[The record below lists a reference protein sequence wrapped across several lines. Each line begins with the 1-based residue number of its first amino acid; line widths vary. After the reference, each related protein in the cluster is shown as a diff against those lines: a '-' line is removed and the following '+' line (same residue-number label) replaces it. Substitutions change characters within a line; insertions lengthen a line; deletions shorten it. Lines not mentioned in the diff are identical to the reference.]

1 MKKLI
6 VLLLLFTSCITS
18 KKIHK
23 KYPII
28 HRISKNKLIIKD
40 SLTIYELRLGL

>member
-6 VLLLLFTSCITS
+6 VLLVLFTSCITS

-23 KYPII
+23 KYPTI
-28 HRISKNKLIIKD
+28 HRISKNRLIIKD
-40 SLTIYELRLGL
+40 SLTIYDVRLG